1 MASSTTIPKP
11 KRKAKS
17 TMVFRVKPKKYK
29 GINANR
35 ADRGTESPTKM
46 ASRTPIK
53 NIKTNTTKIKP
64 STTVLTKSSISDL
77 VLSEPSA
84 VILISKPW
92 GKRLSLAS
100 SISFLIFSAAAIKFV
115 PPRLITLSVTTFLLS
130 KRAKSCCSS
139 LLSITSATSP
149 KRTLAPVEERK
160 RMSAICCIDLNSP
173 FTRSVL
179 RTPSTFNS
187 PPEILTF
194 SP

>member
-1 MASSTTIPKP
+1 
-11 KRKAKS
+11 
-17 TMVFRVKPKKYK
+17 
-29 GINANR
+29 
-35 ADRGTESPTKM
+35 M

-64 STTVLTKSSISDL
+64 KITVFTKSSISDL
-77 VLSEPSA
+77 VLSELSA
-84 VILISKPW
+84 VILTSNPC

-100 SISFLIFSAAAIKFV
+100 SIIFLILSAAAIWFV
-115 PPRLITLSVTTFLLS
+115 PPRLITLRVTTFLLS

-139 LLSITSATSP
+139 LLSVTSATSP
-149 KRTLAPVEERK
+149 KRTVAPVDERK
-160 RMSAICCIDLNSP
+160 RISAICSIDLNSP

-179 RTPSTFNS
+179 LTPSTFNS